1 MHKHESDAPGALP
14 SIVVTLP
21 GPEVPYFPILSP
33 PGSVTM
39 RSGLVTLQGGGDVGE
54 HSTKDHEEIL
64 VILEGAGDVEAD
76 GYGRRPVKGGQVV
89 FIPPRTVHNVYHT
102 GPAPLRYIYIVA
114 RAL

>member
-1 MHKHESDAPGALP
+1 MHKHESDAPDALP

-39 RSGLVTLQGGGDVGE
+39 RSGLVTLQSGGNVGE
-54 HSTKDHEEIL
+54 HSTKDHEEML
-64 VILEGAGDVEAD
+64 VILEGAGEVEAE
-76 GYGRRPVKGGQVV
+76 GHGRRPVQAGQVV
-89 FIPPRTVHNVYHT
+89 FIPPRTTHNVYNT
-102 GPAPLRYIYIVA
+102 DSAPLRYVYIVA

>member
-1 MHKHESDAPGALP
+1 MQNETKDRKPLESFVL
-14 SIVVTLP
+14 TLP
-21 GPEVPYFPILSP
+21 GPEVPYCPILSP
-33 PGSVTM
+33 PVSVTM
-39 RSGLVTLQGGGDVGE
+39 RSGLVTLQGGGDVGK
-54 HSTKDHEEIL
+54 HSTNDHEEIL